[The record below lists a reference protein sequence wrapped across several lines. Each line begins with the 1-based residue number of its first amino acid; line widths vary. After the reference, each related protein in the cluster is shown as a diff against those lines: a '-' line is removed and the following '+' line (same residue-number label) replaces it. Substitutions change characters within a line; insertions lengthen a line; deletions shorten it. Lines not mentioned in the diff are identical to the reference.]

1 MRHSS
6 IDRASDPHPGAT
18 ASRGCLDGVF
28 FRDAGDGGRANGHAI
43 GESQRV
49 PDSGAFVSLVADG
62 TAIDRAI
69 SVAFRRDGS
78 CGYDSRGRDSCGYD
92 SRGRNTESHSRP

>member
-18 ASRGCLDGVF
+18 ASCGRLHGVF
-28 FRDAGDGGRANGHAI
+28 FRDAGDGRRANGDAI

-62 TAIDRAI
+62 APIDRAI
-69 SVAFRRDGS
+69 SVAFRRNGS
-78 CGYDSRGRDSCGYD
+78 CGYDSCGRDAG
-92 SRGRNTESHSRP
+92 GRDTESQS